1 MSLPTQIFIAYSR
14 KDSELMEKLRTH
26 LRPLERAKMAKIW
39 YDGII
44 EAGNDWEKEIK
55 NHLHSANIILL
66 LISAD
71 FIDSDYCYDEEMTD
85 ALKKHEQNESKVIP
99 IILRPCAW
107 KYSPFA
113 KLQVLPKD
121 GKPVMEHEDYALTEI
136 AEAVAKIC
144 QNKKE
149 ENNIVGNG
157 LIFNAEIPSKLKP
170 IEQYF
175 KKENPSSDKNEDKSE
190 DDIPFF
196 ETEEAKETQAIV
208 DSILSGEFSQTK
220 AKVNNENSFTDPRD
234 GQTYKTI
241 KLLDG
246 STWMAENLNYDLG
259 NGCYLYENNPIN
271 GKNYGRLY
279 TWEAAH
285 KAAPPGWKIPTR
297 KEWRTMIGRYGTWEG
312 NFFASYNRTAF
323 LFLKENGGT
332 QFNAGNGGLRTD
344 LGNFNYLGKYGNYW
358 GSDKKFVEEYHAIQ
372 FEKGLN
378 KIVEITKNKD
388 YALSVRCYKDE

>member
-1 MSLPTQIFIAYSR
+1 
-14 KDSELMEKLRTH
+14 MEKLRIH
-26 LRPLERAKMAKIW
+26 LRPLERAKMAKVW

-55 NHLHSANIILL
+55 NHLHSAEIILL

-121 GKPVMEHEDYALTEI
+121 GKPVIEHEDYAFTEI
-136 AEAVAKIC
+136 AETVANIC
-144 QNKKE
+144 QNKKQ
-149 ENNIVGNG
+149 GNKSGEGG
-157 LIFNAEIPSKLKP
+157 LIVKGEIPAKLKP
-170 IEQYF
+170 IDQYLQNF
-175 KKENPSSDKNEDKSE
+175 NSFSDTNKDE

-208 DSILSGEFSQTK
+208 DSILSGEFSSKK
-220 AKVNNENSFTDPRD
+220 ASFNNKNSFTDPRD
-234 GQTYKTI
+234 GQTYRTI

-246 STWMAENLNYDLG
+246 RTWMAESLNYDLG
-259 NGCYLYENNPIN
+259 DGSYLYENNTIN

-285 KAAPPGWKIPTR
+285 KAVPPGWEIPTR
-297 KEWRTMIGRYGTWEG
+297 KEWRTMIERYGSWEG
-312 NFFASYNRTAF
+312 NFFSSYNRVAF
-323 LFLKENGGT
+323 LFLKEGGAT
-332 QFNAGNGGLRTD
+332 QFNAGYGGLRTD
-344 LGNFNYLGKYGNYW
+344 LGNFNYLGKFGNFW

-378 KIVEITKNKD
+378 KINEIAKNID
-388 YALSVRCYKDE
+388 YSLSVRCIKDE